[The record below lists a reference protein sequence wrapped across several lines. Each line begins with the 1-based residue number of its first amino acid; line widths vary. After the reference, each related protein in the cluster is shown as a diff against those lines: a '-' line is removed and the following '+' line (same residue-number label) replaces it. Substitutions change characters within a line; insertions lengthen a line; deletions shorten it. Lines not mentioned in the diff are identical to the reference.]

1 MSDARLD
8 RAAVSDAP
16 AASGDEELLAG
27 LAAGRLE
34 ALDALY
40 ERYAS
45 MAYGIARRITGDDT
59 LAEDVVQ
66 DAFLGA
72 WRSADRYVAGRGSV
86 KTWLLAIVHHR
97 AIDVVRRRRPVS
109 ELPEE
114 QEGARTPEKLIV
126 PDLWGEVAGRLDAE
140 AVRAALA
147 TLPALQRQAV
157 ELAYFG
163 GLSQTEIAERT
174 GVPLGT
180 VKGRVRLALIALRR
194 ELGLA
199 VSPAI
204 EAADTREGPP

>member
-8 RAAVSDAP
+8 RAAVSGAP
-16 AASGDEELLAG
+16 AAQGDEELLAG

-45 MAYGIARRITGDDT
+45 MAYGIARRITGDDG

-72 WRSADRYVAGRGSV
+72 WRSAGRYVPGRGSV

-97 AIDVVRRRRPVS
+97 AIDVVRRRRPVA

-114 QEGARTPEKLIV
+114 SEGARTPERLTL
-126 PDLWGEVAGRLDAE
+126 PDVWGEVSGRLDA
-140 AVRAALA
+140 ALVTRALDAL
-147 TLPALQRQAV
+147 PGPQREVV

-163 GLSQTEIAERT
+163 GLSQTEIAERV

-180 VKGRVRLALIALRR
+180 VKSRVRLALVGLRR
-194 ELGLA
+194 ELGLT
-199 VSPAI
+199 VSPTLDAGMG
-204 EAADTREGPP
+204 EGPP

>member
-1 MSDARLD
+1 MSEAGLD
-8 RAAVSDAP
+8 RAAVPGAP
-16 AASGDEELLAG
+16 AAPSDEELLAG
-27 LAAGRLE
+27 LAAGAVE
-34 ALDALY
+34 SLDALY

-45 MAYGIARRITGDDT
+45 MAYGIARRITADDA

-72 WRSADRYVAGRGSV
+72 WRSAGRYVAGRGSV

-97 AIDVVRRRRPVS
+97 AIDAVRRRRPVS
-109 ELPEE
+109 ELPDET
-114 QEGARTPEKLIV
+114 EGARTPDSLTF
-126 PDLWGEVAGRLDAE
+126 PDVWGEVAGRLDAD
-140 AVRAALA
+140 AVRRALDA
-147 TLPALQRQAV
+147 LPSAQREAV

-180 VKGRVRLALIALRR
+180 VKSRVRLALVALRH

-199 VSPAI
+199 VSPALDAPPG
-204 EAADTREGPP
+204 EASP